1 MSQAFYDAFAEL
13 RLAVLVMELITL
25 SVILLSAAG
34 IYALMTFTVTRRRRE
49 IGIRAAL
56 GAMPRWLLFSEMGRV
71 MRQISIGIVIG
82 LIFAA
87 IGDRMMTGDFD
98 AQKNLPRLA
107 MVAGLMLVIGIVAAL
122 RPAIAALRIQPTE
135 ALRSE

>member
-1 MSQAFYDAFAEL
+1 MSQAFYDSFAEV
-13 RLAVLVMELITL
+13 RLAVLVMELIAL

-56 GAMPRWLLFSEMGRV
+56 GAMPRRLLATEIGRV
-71 MRQISIGIVIG
+71 MRQISIGIVVG
-82 LIFAA
+82 LILAA
-87 IGDRMMTGDFD
+87 LADRAMQGEWNGRQGFV
-98 AQKNLPRLA
+98 RL
-107 MVAGLMLVIGIVAAL
+107 MVVAALMLVIGVLASL
-122 RPAIAALRIQPTE
+122 RPAIGALRIQPTE